1 MGQYDIILLSKPRKE
16 AVLRY
21 YQLVREKSK
30 MNFHVRYQLV
40 KEAQENGISEASRKF
55 GTTRK
60 TVRKWVKRHKEKGF
74 AGLEEER
81 RSPKRIPHK
90 MKPEDEAR
98 VEELREQ
105 FKRKWGARKL
115 KDRFKL
121 KGSYSAIHRVIKQ
134 KNLLRARRKKHRK
147 RKDLS
152 ALKKKLGLFKRN
164 QIDTKDLRDI
174 LNYWP
179 YIKKLNLPKHEY
191 TYRELSTGACFYAY
205 ADENNSLY
213 ASLFARYVAEHLK
226 RYGIEV
232 SEIEWQ
238 SDNGSEFIGSVR
250 KKMNLRSAFE
260 KVLDEYGIYHRRIP
274 PRASYLQGD
283 VETFHRIVEDEFYD
297 IETFDNDTQFL
308 GKAYAYQLYFNY
320 MRNNRYRENKTP
332 VEILKERF
340 PEINQSILNLPPVR
354 LEHLY
359 KFWYNNAGA
368 GYHVPKPALRRQK

>member
-1 MGQYDIILLSKPRKE
+1 MIKYCWNPKKE
-16 AVLRY
+16 AVLEY

-30 MNFHVRYQLV
+30 MNFNLRYQLV
-40 KEAQENGISEASRKF
+40 KEAQENGISEAAREF
-55 GTTRK
+55 GATRK
-60 TVRKWVKRHKEKGF
+60 TVRKWVNRYKEKGF
-74 AGLEEER
+74 GGLEEESR
-81 RSPKRIPHK
+81 APKTIPHK

-105 FKRKWGARKL
+105 LKRKWGARKL

-134 KNLLRARRKKHRK
+134 KGLMKAKRKKHCK

-152 ALKKKLGLFKRN
+152 ALKKKLALCKRN
-164 QIDTKDLRDI
+164 QVDTKDLSDI

-179 YIKKLNLPKHEY
+179 YMKGLGLPRYEY
-191 TYRELSTGACFYAY
+191 TYRELSTGCCFYAY

-213 ASLFARYVAEHLK
+213 ASIFARYVAEHLK
-226 RYGIEV
+226 KYGIEL

-250 KKMNLRSAFE
+250 KKTSRLSAFE
-260 KVLDEYGIYHRRIP
+260 EVLHEYKIYHRRIP

-297 IETFDNDTQFL
+297 IESFDKGETEFF

-320 MRNNRYRENKTP
+320 MRNNRYRENKSP

-340 PEINQSILNLPPVR
+340 PEFSKDILNLPPVR
-354 LEHLY
+354 LEGLY
-359 KFWYNNAGA
+359 RFWYNNALP
-368 GYHVPKPALRRQK
+368 GYHVPKPAQSV